1 MLVKPKGKR
10 GLGFSADV
18 IPIGLEYLGASI
30 ENTVDDIHIIDM
42 EFEKYSFQRL
52 LERFHPDLV
61 GVTMSATD
69 HKEGLR
75 LAKIAKENDAATVL
89 GGYHPS
95 AIPDELLSHSQ
106 VDMIVRGEGELTIR
120 ELVQKGSPED
130 VLGVSYKKD
139 GQITH
144 NEDRPLVA
152 NLDSLPFPS
161 RRLRRYEYRIHLGN
175 DGRELDVISMSRGCW
190 GR

>member
-1 MLVKPKGKR
+1 M
-10 GLGFSADV
+10 
-18 IPIGLEYLGASI
+18 
-30 ENTVDDIHIIDM
+30 
-42 EFEKYSFQRL
+42 
-52 LERFHPDLV
+52 
-61 GVTMSATD
+61 
-69 HKEGLR
+69 
-75 LAKIAKENDAATVL
+75 
-89 GGYHPS
+89 HPS

-120 ELVQKGSPED
+120 ELVQKSSPED
-130 VLGVSYKKD
+130 ILGVSYKKD

-175 DGRELDVISMSRGCW
+175 DGRELDVISMSRWLLGTLQVFTATHDVQ
-190 GR
+190 GLTALPFT